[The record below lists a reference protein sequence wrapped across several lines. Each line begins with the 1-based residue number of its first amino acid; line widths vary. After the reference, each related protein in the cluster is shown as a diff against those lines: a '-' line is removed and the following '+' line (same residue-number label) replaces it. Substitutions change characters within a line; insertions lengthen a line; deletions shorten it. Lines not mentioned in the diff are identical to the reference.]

1 MNDLYEQIHE
11 QVAREARLAAA
22 KWNGMVEAY
31 DVEQELWL
39 WVMERPATQRFLR
52 SANPAQLASS
62 LASRAGDICSKERI
76 SYEHFSGQFTYT
88 PAEVR
93 DLLDTY
99 WGTDVHSVSPEVMAL
114 AQENLSQTMI
124 ENILGGNISVDE
136 KVDLEQALGELE
148 DIQPNYYFILH
159 EAYSAGIEPEGR
171 MSKTRAVGK
180 LTTLMNRKRSQREM
194 DRTEGLGTKPKITN
208 PEY

>member
-1 MNDLYEQIHE
+1 MNELYEQIHE

-22 KWNGMVEAY
+22 KWNGLAEAD
-31 DVEQELWL
+31 DVEQDL
-39 WVMERPATQRFLR
+39 WVWILESPSIQKYLR
-52 SANPAQLASS
+52 DGEPAQTSKALSTKANS
-62 LASRAGDICSKERI
+62 ICSQERL
-76 SYEHFSGQFTYT
+76 SADHFSGNWNYN

-99 WGTDVHSVSPEVMAL
+99 GGTDVQHVSPEVMAI

-124 ENILGGNISVDE
+124 ENILGGTISADE
-136 KVDLEQALGELE
+136 MIDLGQALEELE
-148 DIQPNYYFILH
+148 YIQPNYYFVLH
-159 EAYSAGIEPEGR
+159 EAYSAGIEPEDR
-171 MSKTRAVGK
+171 MSKSRAVDK

-194 DRTEGLGTKPKITN
+194 DRTEGPGTKPKITN